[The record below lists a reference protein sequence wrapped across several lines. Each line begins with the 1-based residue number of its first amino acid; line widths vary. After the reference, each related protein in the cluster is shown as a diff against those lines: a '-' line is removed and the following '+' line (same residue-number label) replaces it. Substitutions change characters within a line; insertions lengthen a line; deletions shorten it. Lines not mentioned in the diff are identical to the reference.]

1 MSEVIEY
8 IKELQKNFK
17 VTIRPK
23 SLQEYNNYALK
34 LKMTILSTGIKEP
47 AIYIYHFLK
56 EKYPYLTCKDMADIM
71 DLSMSNYSQRKE
83 KWIFEI
89 KTYDDVKQNIDRIN
103 SVLTNEA

>member
-8 IKELQKNFK
+8 INELQKQFK

-23 SLQEYNNYALK
+23 SLQEYKNYALK

-47 AIYIYHFLK
+47 AIYIYHFTK
-56 EKYPYLTCKDMADIM
+56 EKFPYLTCKDMADIM
-71 DLSMSNYSQRKE
+71 NLSMSNYSKKKE

-89 KTYDDVKQNIDRIN
+89 KTYDDVKQNIKEIKSLLN
-103 SVLTNEA
+103 G

>member
-1 MSEVIEY
+1 MEY
-8 IKELQKNFK
+8 INELQKNFK

-23 SLQEYNNYALK
+23 SLQEYKNYLFQ

-47 AIYIYHFLK
+47 AIYIYHFTK

-71 DLSMSNYSQRKE
+71 GLSMSNYTQRKE

-89 KTYDDVKQNIDRIN
+89 KTYDDVKQNIEKIKSILN
-103 SVLTNEA
+103 G

>member
-1 MSEVIEY
+1 MSEVMEY
-8 IKELQKNFK
+8 INELQKNFK

-23 SLQEYNNYALK
+23 SLQEYKNYLFQ

-47 AIYIYHFLK
+47 AIYIYHFTK

-71 DLSMSNYSQRKE
+71 GLSMSNYTQRKE

-89 KTYDDVKQNIDRIN
+89 KTYDDVKQNIEKIKSILN
-103 SVLTNEA
+103 G